1 MNRTFIFVALIVV
14 FVTSF
19 EVLVQTNIVGDKCC
33 ASCQLPEIK
42 YFSLSNHR
50 CGEACFNPKDY
61 PKYKIF
67 EPGLTKADTNTPCAD
82 RGIPVYNG
90 TYTH

>member
-1 MNRTFIFVALIVV
+1 MNRTLVCVLLLA
-14 FVTSF
+14 VTAFSF
-19 EVLVQTNIVGDKCC
+19 EISLKTKIVSECC
-33 ASCQLPEIK
+33 LSCQLPLIK

-50 CGEACFNPKDY
+50 CGEGCFNPKDY

-67 EPGLTKADTNTPCAD
+67 EPGLTKADTNTPCID
-82 RGIPVYNG
+82 RNYPVFNG